1 MISCSVEKTLIEVNF
16 LGRFSA
22 SLGKVPLFKNAER
35 SRQVI
40 SLFAFLLLNRFENI
54 SQERITEA
62 LWPEDKSDD
71 PVNALKNL
79 VYRLRKI
86 ISAHGNLDGNDC
98 VISKNGTYAWNCEI
112 PCIID
117 AEEMEKL
124 WRQAN
129 DEKLPVSKRIELYK
143 KAISLY
149 KGRFLEDLYFE
160 GWAAPMS
167 SYYQSIYMNCIHEVS
182 NLLNIENR
190 FDEITALCE
199 AAIALEPYEETLHEK
214 LLRSLIDS
222 GKKSRALEHYNNI
235 SKRFYKELGVKLC
248 DSIRCLYRELINDL
262 KNVETDIMAIK
273 EELNDPDATGAFLC
287 DFEIFK
293 NIYRLES
300 RTAERAGQSVFICLL
315 TMNTLVDNKD
325 VIVHAMDKLEKVI
338 VSRLRKGDVV
348 SRFSSVQFI
357 LLLPASFE
365 NGEKIITR
373 ILNRFRNEYKNPLI
387 KIDVNLEPVI

>member
-129 DEKLPVSKRIELYK
+129 DEKLPVSTRIELYK
-143 KAISLY
+143 RAISLY

-182 NLLNIENR
+182 NLLNIEMLATAMLRYAADCTNIMMNANPLCAR
-190 FDEITALCE
+190 YLSIPMRIIPLITAC
-199 AAIALEPYEETLHEK
+199 Y
-214 LLRSLIDS
+214 
-222 GKKSRALEHYNNI
+222 
-235 SKRFYKELGVKLC
+235 
-248 DSIRCLYRELINDL
+248 
-262 KNVETDIMAIK
+262 
-273 EELNDPDATGAFLC
+273 
-287 DFEIFK
+287 
-293 NIYRLES
+293 
-300 RTAERAGQSVFICLL
+300 
-315 TMNTLVDNKD
+315 
-325 VIVHAMDKLEKVI
+325 
-338 VSRLRKGDVV
+338 
-348 SRFSSVQFI
+348 SRF
-357 LLLPASFE
+357 
-365 NGEKIITR
+365 
-373 ILNRFRNEYKNPLI
+373 
-387 KIDVNLEPVI
+387 